1 MKDKRFHSFLHR
13 QIPVFIV
20 LSLVPGLGYLLLG
33 WLNDVLMPALV
44 WYLLMIATSIWGARI
59 YRNFDFDTMSEQ
71 RRDRWY
77 QQCAGFMYACFLL
90 WVLIFLLYVRQDA
103 NKLHYIAVFTEIGAA
118 VVASTLLASDRR
130 LYQPTII
137 LLMVPLIIYF
147 FIVGEWY
154 GYILTAFACTL
165 TWVLLY
171 AANSTNQLL
180 MQANHQATHD
190 ALTGLHNRQYFIDH
204 LQKRMNTLSERGE
217 FAFLLLIDLD
227 HFKTVNDSLGHDI
240 GDRLLETVVTR
251 LREQVPESCVVARLG
266 GDEFIISGSSFA
278 EREDCERAALDISG
292 QLILKLK
299 ESYVVDQHHICISA
313 SIGVSII
320 SGRNANNN
328 ANRFIKEADIA
339 MYEVKA
345 KGRDGVFMFNEEL
358 SQRVERHL
366 EIERLL
372 HFALANHEITLH
384 YQPQLNREGR
394 IIGAET
400 LARWT
405 SPTLGPVPPIQ
416 FIPIAEQTGLIIELG
431 THILETGFRTLR
443 EWRDDGIEIEQFSI
457 NISMRQLTHHNF
469 VTLVEEMVQR
479 HLDDALSRKL
489 VFEITESIVAEDIDR
504 VILIM
509 NRLKESNIRFSM
521 DDFGTGYSSLSN
533 LNRLP
538 LDEIKIDRAFIHAL
552 THQDGDRAMV
562 TTILKRAS
570 WCSLEKSAVATISL
584 IRPLTRRLDS
594 IASFALSEFRETR
607 DDIESS
613 TRSNSFGDIWPI
625 SSTISAGRVQSHL
638 RIMAAILE
646 AWSAILSRFVAAL
659 L

>member
-562 TTILKRAS
+562 TTILKMAS
-570 WCSLEKSAVATISL
+570 ILKLSIVAEGVETEGQLEFLKHHDCPIFQGYYYSH
-584 IRPLTRRLDS
+584 PLPKD
-594 IASFALSEFRETR
+594 
-607 DDIESS
+607 
-613 TRSNSFGDIWPI
+613 
-625 SSTISAGRVQSHL
+625 Q
-638 RIMAAILE
+638 
-646 AWSAILSRFVAAL
+646 FVAYYRHRQPRQEGVTVFS
-659 L
+659 

>member
-1 MKDKRFHSFLHR
+1 MKDKRLYSFLHR

-33 WLNDVLMPALV
+33 WLNEVLMPAIV
-44 WYLLMIATSIWGARI
+44 WYLLIIATSIWGVRI
-59 YRNFDFDTMSEQ
+59 YRNFDFNTMSEQ

-77 QQCAGFMYACFLL
+77 QQCTWFMYAFFLL
-90 WVLIFLLYVRQDA
+90 WVLIFLLYVRQDST
-103 NKLHYIAVFTEIGAA
+103 NLHYIAIFTEIGAS

-130 LYQPTII
+130 LYRPTIL
-137 LLMVPLIIYF
+137 LLMIPLIIYF
-147 FIVGEWY
+147 FLVGEWY

-165 TWVLLY
+165 TWVLIY

-180 MQANHQATHD
+180 MQANYQATHD

-204 LQKRMNTLSERGE
+204 FQKRMNTLKERGE

-227 HFKTVNDSLGHDI
+227 HFKTVNDSLGHDV
-240 GDRLLETVVTR
+240 GDQLLGIVVTR
-251 LREQVPESCVVARLG
+251 LRQQVPESCVVARLG

-278 EREDCERAALDISG
+278 ERADCERVALDISG

-299 ESYVVDQHHICISA
+299 ESYVVDQHHIHISA

-320 SGRNANNN
+320 SGRDANHNANS
-328 ANRFIKEADIA
+328 FMKEADIA

-372 HFALANHEITLH
+372 HFALANDEITLH
-384 YQPQLNREGR
+384 YQPQLNHEGR

-400 LARWT
+400 LARWV
-405 SPTLGPVPPIQ
+405 SPTLGTVPPAQ
-416 FIPIAEQTGLIIELG
+416 FIPIAEQTGLIVELG
-431 THILETGFRTLR
+431 THILETSFKTLR
-443 EWRDDGIEIEQFSI
+443 EWRDGGIEIEQFSI
-457 NISMRQLTHHNF
+457 NISMRQLTHYNF
-469 VTLVEEMVQR
+469 VPLVEEMVQR
-479 HLDDALSRKL
+479 HLDEALSRKL
-489 VFEITESIVAEDIDR
+489 MFEVTESIVAEDIDR

-538 LDEIKIDRAFIHAL
+538 LDEIKIDRAFIDAL

-562 TTILKRAS
+562 TTILKMAS
-570 WCSLEKSAVATISL
+570 ILKLSIVAEGVETEAQLEFLKQHDCPIFQGYYYSQ
-584 IRPLTRRLDS
+584 PLPKD
-594 IASFALSEFRETR
+594 
-607 DDIESS
+607 
-613 TRSNSFGDIWPI
+613 
-625 SSTISAGRVQSHL
+625 Q
-638 RIMAAILE
+638 
-646 AWSAILSRFVAAL
+646 FVAYYRSWQSSGASVAVFS
-659 L
+659 